1 MSVLSRPQGTPERVW
16 SLIDGL
22 QVAGGLLPSED
33 YAALLNPGYARD
45 GIDVAVKKEQAQDAT
60 GVSTTLGLVMK
71 DGSAYRFVFD
81 PPITPAQFPDVVHE
95 ILIGVEDGEPNA
107 VILDAYAWLVA
118 ESHRRND
125 LGWCANLDRDTF
137 VDTML
142 VGLTGKDED
151 GSRPMNKTK
160 LLAWQRWLVFLGLCE
175 DLPAT
180 PKTSFWHF
188 SPARRIA
195 RELVRAGVPRG
206 QTMSGSEFLRLVAG
220 RCPYLDG
227 GHRYTRACA
236 ALGYV
241 HSPRDLSAAMTVGL
255 RELEAD
261 GVLEFGLL
269 GDSGDALHFVS
280 DASFRTNSF
289 NRVTV
294 REVAA

>member
-1 MSVLSRPQGTPERVW
+1 MSVLSRPQGSPERVW

-22 QVAGGLLPSED
+22 QGAGGLLPSED
-33 YAALLNPGYARD
+33 YAALLNPGYARA
-45 GIDVAVKKEQAQDAT
+45 GIDVGVKKEQAQDAT
-60 GVSTTLGLVMK
+60 GVSTSLGLVMK
-71 DGSAYRFVFD
+71 DGSAFRFV
-81 PPITPAQFPDVVHE
+81 PESSIMPAQFPDVVHD
-95 ILIGVEDGEPNA
+95 ILLGIENGEPNA

-118 ESHRRND
+118 ESHRLED
-125 LGWCANLDRDTF
+125 LSWSANVDRDTF
-137 VDTML
+137 VNAML
-142 VGLTGKDED
+142 VGLTAKDED
-151 GSRPMNKTK
+151 GSLPMNKTK
-160 LLAWQRWLVFLGLCE
+160 LLAWQRWLVLLGLCE

-195 RELVRAGVPRG
+195 RELARAGLPRG
-206 QTMSGSEFLRLVAG
+206 HTMSGSEFLRLVAG

-227 GHRYTRACA
+227 GHKYTRART
-236 ALGYV
+236 ALDYA
-241 HSPRDLSAAMTVGL
+241 HPPRDLSAAMTVGL

-280 DASFRTNSF
+280 DTSFRTNSF

-294 REVAA
+294 RGIAA